1 MNSKSLTPQ
10 QFQALTFA
18 EKLKVYTR
26 FAVDLNIEF
35 VEDPVVAAMDDD
47 ELDKLSEVVNLKL
60 FYLRLGTGFFVLLR
74 VLYVWGEAGRVKFL
88 DIYPIPNSRGEELV
102 AAEVTMYR
110 LGA

>member
-18 EKLKVYTR
+18 EKLRVYNS
-26 FAVDLNIEF
+26 FAIDLGIEF
-35 VEDPVVAAMDDD
+35 IEDPVVAAMDDD

-60 FYLRLGTGFFVLLR
+60 FYLKLGVGFFVLLR
-74 VLYVWGEAGRVKFL
+74 FLTVYGEAGRIEYL
-88 DIYPIPNSRGEELV
+88 DIYPIPDSRGKDLV